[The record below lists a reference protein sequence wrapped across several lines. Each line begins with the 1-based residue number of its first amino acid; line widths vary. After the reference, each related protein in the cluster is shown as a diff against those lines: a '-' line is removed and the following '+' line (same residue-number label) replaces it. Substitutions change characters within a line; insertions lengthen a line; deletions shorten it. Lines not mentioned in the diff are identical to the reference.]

1 MKKTLLKLHWLGFF
15 ITIFM
20 LSLSF
25 LDPSQDEAFI
35 HFFASSFPLLVTW
48 IIRVLNVGPVP
59 IFPFLR

>member
-25 LDPSQDEAFI
+25 LDPSQDEVFI

-48 IIRVLNVGPVP
+48 IIRVLNVCPVP

>member
-25 LDPSQDEAFI
+25 LDPSQDEVFI

>member
-1 MKKTLLKLHWLGFF
+1 MQKALLKLHWSGFF

-20 LSLSF
+20 FSCSF
-25 LDPSQDEAFI
+25 LDPSQDEVFI
-35 HFFASSFPLLVTW
+35 HFFASSFPLIIAW